1 METIKVLELFAG
13 LGGFHI
19 AVNNQ
24 RDANIQVI
32 KSFEI
37 NVNAVKTY
45 QENFGYDVIS
55 NRNILSLSTEE
66 LIRQNVNAIF
76 MSPPCQPFTRLGKK
90 LDVNDDRCNAFH
102 HVLKLLPR
110 TPNIQYLL
118 IENVYGFESSKM
130 RENML
135 EILQSSGFYTI
146 EFLLSPTDFGVPNS
160 RLRYYLLARKNKK
173 FTFCKHDPPSIL
185 KEFTYC
191 TCGGISLHDQSSIC
205 SNCQREVNTKISSL
219 VQQNTGNM
227 KQSFLVNTSKLHS
240 YLDEKTDIE
249 QYAVPDKILLRY
261 GNILDLRTFQDS
273 SSCCFTKGYTHLVEG
288 SGSVLVCN
296 RSVTIEEAYKAY
308 NEFKET
314 NSEAALNS
322 LRKLKI
328 RYFTPK
334 EVERLM
340 CFPDNYIWPKDL
352 SDKTKYKLL
361 GNSVNVHVVTLLVAL
376 LIHS

>member
-24 RDANIQVI
+24 KDANIQVV

-173 FTFCKHDPPSIL
+173 FTFCKHDPPSIVST
-185 KEFTYC
+185 KE
-191 TCGGISLHDQSSIC
+191 
-205 SNCQREVNTKISSL
+205 
-219 VQQNTGNM
+219 
-227 KQSFLVNTSKLHS
+227 
-240 YLDEKTDIE
+240 
-249 QYAVPDKILLRY
+249 
-261 GNILDLRTFQDS
+261 
-273 SSCCFTKGYTHLVEG
+273 
-288 SGSVLVCN
+288 
-296 RSVTIEEAYKAY
+296 
-308 NEFKET
+308 
-314 NSEAALNS
+314 
-322 LRKLKI
+322 
-328 RYFTPK
+328 
-334 EVERLM
+334 
-340 CFPDNYIWPKDL
+340 
-352 SDKTKYKLL
+352 
-361 GNSVNVHVVTLLVAL
+361 
-376 LIHS
+376 